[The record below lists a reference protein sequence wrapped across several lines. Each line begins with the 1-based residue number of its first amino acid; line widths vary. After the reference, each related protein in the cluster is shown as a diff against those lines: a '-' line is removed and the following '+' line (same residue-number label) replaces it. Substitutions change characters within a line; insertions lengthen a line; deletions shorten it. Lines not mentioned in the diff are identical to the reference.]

1 MNLLHQIDGWS
12 VKHHPK
18 WLVAL
23 RAALGFVLFIKGI
36 SFIKNS
42 TLLPQLIGKSAIAEQ
57 TQWLSDFI
65 PWAHLFGGCLIIIG
79 LFTRLAVLLQIP
91 ILIGAVFFINANRG
105 IFAGDSDLLFSIII
119 LLLLIFFLVEGSG
132 PFSLDNYFRKRK
144 AQDRSSI
151 M

>member
-23 RAALGFVLFIKGI
+23 RAALGIVLFIKGI

-42 TLLPQLIGKSAIAEQ
+42 TLLPQLIEKTALADQ
-57 TQWLSDFI
+57 VRWLGDFI
-65 PWAHLFGGCLIIIG
+65 LWAHLFGGCLILIG

-91 ILIGAVFFINANRG
+91 ILIGAVFFINSNRN
-105 IFAGDSDLLFSIII
+105 IFTGDSDLLFSVII

-132 PFSLDNYFRKRK
+132 TFSFDNYLKSRRNK
-144 AQDRSSI
+144 
-151 M
+151 